1 MNQQYFD
8 VIMQGGP
15 IPGSSLTSDPDNP
28 APYERPP
35 EYTNIH
41 EASQWIFS
49 ELIDE
54 DNYPEIIQLLAN
66 DMPIMEMSQVILFGG
81 FTQGKWDVNLMMLLV
96 EPVADMLLALAER
109 AGLDPTSFRGEE
121 EDEAEEEVFFGNKI
135 AEEKLENIKKFKELN
150 LQVPYLSVAD
160 QNKIDS
166 LPTAEELNI
175 EEEEQPQE
183 EEEEEASSL
192 LAPPPEQE
200 VEA

>member
-35 EYTNIH
+35 EYTGIH
-41 EASQWIFS
+41 EASEWIFG

-54 DNYPEIIQLLAN
+54 DNYPEIIQLMAN
-66 DMPIMEMSQVILFGG
+66 DMPVMDMAQVILFGG
-81 FTQGKWDVNLMMLLV
+81 FSQGKWDVNLMMLLV
-96 EPVADMLLALAER
+96 EPVAYMLLALAER
-109 AGLDPTSFRGEE
+109 AGLDPTIFRGEE
-121 EDEAEEEVFFGNKI
+121 EDEAEEEVFFGNKM

-150 LQVPYLSVAD
+150 LQVPYISEAD
-160 QNKIDS
+160 RNKIDS
-166 LPTAEELNI
+166 LPTAEELDI

-183 EEEEEASSL
+183 EEASL
-192 LAPPPEQE
+192 LAPPPEEE
-200 VEA
+200 VQA

>member
-35 EYTNIH
+35 EYTGIH
-41 EASQWIFS
+41 EAAEWIFG

-54 DNYPEIIQLLAN
+54 DNYPEIIQLMAN
-66 DMPIMEMSQVILFGG
+66 DMPVMDMAQVILFGG

-96 EPVADMLLALAER
+96 EPVAYMLLALAER
-109 AGLDPTSFRGEE
+109 AGLDPTIFRGEE

-135 AEEKLENIKKFKELN
+135 SEEKLENIKKFKELN
-150 LQVPYLSVAD
+150 LQIPYISEAD
-160 QNKIDS
+160 RNKIDS
-166 LPTAEELNI
+166 LPTAEELDI
-175 EEEEQPQE
+175 EEEEQPQ
-183 EEEEEASSL
+183 EEEEASSL
-192 LAPPPEQE
+192 LAPPPEEE
-200 VEA
+200 VQA

>member
-35 EYTNIH
+35 EYTGIH
-41 EASQWIFS
+41 EAAEWIFG

-54 DNYPEIIQLLAN
+54 DNYPEIIQLMAN
-66 DMPIMEMSQVILFGG
+66 DMPVMDMAQVILFGG
-81 FTQGKWDVNLMMLLV
+81 FSQGKWDVNLMMLLV
-96 EPVADMLLALAER
+96 EPVAYMLLALAER
-109 AGLDPTSFRGEE
+109 AGLDPTIFRGEE
-121 EDEAEEEVFFGNKI
+121 EDEAEEEVFFGNKM

-150 LQVPYLSVAD
+150 LQVPYISEAD
-160 QNKIDS
+160 RNKIDS
-166 LPTAEELNI
+166 LPTAEELDI

-183 EEEEEASSL
+183 EEASL
-192 LAPPPEQE
+192 LAPPPEEE
-200 VEA
+200 VQA

>member
-1 MNQQYFD
+1 MNQEYFD

-41 EASQWIFS
+41 EASQWIFG

-54 DNYPEIIQLLAN
+54 ENYPEIIQLLAN

-96 EPVADMLLALAER
+96 EPVAYMLLALAER
-109 AGLDPTSFRGEE
+109 AGLDPTIFRGEE

-175 EEEEQPQE
+175 EEEEAPPE
-183 EEEEEASSL
+183 EEGGSL

-200 VEA
+200 VQA